1 MAKRVPDP
9 AGLSAR
15 PFIPASLPKGRWRAR
30 GLWARLLLVPLCL
43 ESAWEADGVMLITAF
58 LGVE

>member
-30 GLWARLLLVPLCL
+30 GLWARLLLVP
-43 ESAWEADGVMLITAF
+43 
-58 LGVE
+58 